1 MGSSNLILAPSC
13 SETSNFAKCDRNT
26 TRNMSVEMLHTTDT
40 TSLASLKDQMDGL
53 EKVAKME
60 AVFPS
65 AMSMLDNNQ
74 NMYKRQSKKKMDRK
88 SRFRTQPVTFTEI
101 TEVDEEMV
109 EDNLMKTDKTKM
121 KNRSSSEIRKSH
133 MLNRSQ
139 SCRKPESI
147 QRRARPKLTKGSE
160 EDVIN
165 TDDEEEMLDF
175 VNDDLNR
182 SSSFKCQKGFKSIVR
197 Q

>member
-1 MGSSNLILAPSC
+1 
-13 SETSNFAKCDRNT
+13 
-26 TRNMSVEMLHTTDT
+26 MSVEMLHTADT

-53 EKVAKME
+53 DKVTKME

-147 QRRARPKLTKGSE
+147 QRLVATLILCKRCFIFFIKH
-160 EDVIN
+160 
-165 TDDEEEMLDF
+165 
-175 VNDDLNR
+175 
-182 SSSFKCQKGFKSIVR
+182 Q
-197 Q
+197 